1 VCATLRTDAECGL
14 AVGNAA
20 GWFAA
25 CGPNVLA
32 ATPPVPNC
40 RRILA
45 QFESPLALLHV
56 ATAKHTAQSRA
67 DSPTV
72 PKPRCSAGMYST
84 ANWSASPVASDAQS
98 QRFSKVATNALTSSE
113 RTDSVATSW

>member
-1 VCATLRTDAECGL
+1 MCATLRTDAECGL

-56 ATAKHTAQSRA
+56 ATA
-67 DSPTV
+67 DVV
-72 PKPRCSAGMYST
+72 PGAGV
-84 ANWSASPVASDAQS
+84 NDASGRS
-98 QRFSKVATNALTSSE
+98 
-113 RTDSVATSW
+113 